1 MDCWAWRAE
10 LAGTPSPAMDVL
22 CKKSRLIRINDK
34 SPGIA
39 SGDPGRKGMYG
50 TVTNPDAPHGKG
62 SDSKSSYAVTFREEG

>member
-50 TVTNPDAPHGKG
+50 TVTNPDAPHSKG
-62 SDSKSSYAVTFREEG
+62 PDSKSSYAVTFREEG